1 MSCCN
6 TRRPVHRKYVTTICG
21 SLNLIFLHTTIWNRI
36 SAASNVYLNS
46 INVFCKPIF
55 IAYTPVAAVRVCIN
69 VKLNC

>member
-1 MSCCN
+1 MSAIRGTLN
-6 TRRPVHRKYVTTICG
+6 PI
-21 SLNLIFLHTTIWNRI
+21 SLRTTIWNRI

-46 INVFCKPIF
+46 INVFFKPIF

>member
-1 MSCCN
+1 M
-6 TRRPVHRKYVTTICG
+6 RPVPKEHRSAIHG
-21 SLNLIFLHTTIWNRI
+21 ALHSILLRATIWNRI
-36 SAASNVYLNS
+36 SASSNVYLNS